1 MDLCAT
7 GSGENS
13 AKSVDQ
19 TTTGRLAAIENHIEH
34 IESLLVGI
42 GQLNSRLDRIYAT
55 LELAIGL
62 LAPGQHA
69 TNPAN
74 DRSPAEEGTD
84 TAQSGFRVVA
94 HISRPGHGGG
104 ARLVSDVSWSDM
116 WSVRLYVTALLRNL
130 ARTSLIPANGRCWC
144 EIWIP
149 NEAGE
154 LVDSAF
160 LDQESGVIEWES
172 DLRETGGT
180 P

>member
-7 GSGENS
+7 SSGENS

-19 TTTGRLAAIENHIEH
+19 TLTGRLAAIENHIEH

-69 TNPAN
+69 TDLAN
-74 DRSPAEEGTD
+74 DRSLAEEGTE

-94 HISRPGHGGG
+94 HISRPDHSGG

-130 ARTSLIPANGRCWC
+130 ARTSLVRANGRCWC
-144 EIWIP
+144 EIWTP
-149 NEAGE
+149 DESGE
-154 LVDSAF
+154 LVDSICRDCGAG
-160 LDQESGVIEWES
+160 S
-172 DLRETGGT
+172 T
-180 P
+180 